1 MTNSNLSA
9 PTDGAQSRVSFAPD
23 ALPDGPD
30 NTTPVPPPPP
40 PDVDPVTPKLVALQD
55 TINKLSPDKLR
66 EHLAANPDVL
76 NLLVAGLHQTGGP
89 GFLETLKRLRDL
101 DVLSSEVTN
110 WVNGYDLADSRAK
123 PDTPGGDWTPPVKI
137 VSELKTLPPLPLP
150 SVLRPYIEAV
160 AELSGSSIGTA
171 HCAVVGAINLA
182 LSDSI
187 DVESLAAKAHPA
199 SLFMLT
205 SAKTG
210 YRKSA
215 AFGLAWKGHTEADS
229 LVNRA
234 WMEAHKAA
242 KNKPKPKQEGE
253 HAPLIV
259 DSAPRPVAPI
269 AVRDDSTVEA
279 LVANLAEG
287 RRTQSLASAEA
298 GVLLG
303 GWSYGKGQVGQ
314 TLAKLNGL
322 YSGESLNFERITGRV
337 SIRVEDARLCACL
350 LMQPDFAAQHIL
362 SDAAQNGFSARSL
375 LNRDIARPK
384 PLTFEWAFGESA
396 RFYVDQLH
404 KLITD
409 LRRKQD
415 MGTEYADT
423 PRTPPTVMRPTPE
436 ARTALRTFLGQC
448 QDAADGGDIDAH
460 ESGFLERAPEQ
471 AARYAA
477 MLSAFRSLAADEEL
491 GDSYTESGVKDAI
504 AVIDWHRQNLVSF
517 SQEAEDVRLVRA
529 AQWTA
534 TRLHGWAAKSKSPQV
549 TIQLLSLLGSYC
561 AGDAKFARDNPDAKR
576 EIIKLLTE
584 YDYVR
589 PAARGAYMVNPLT
602 PNTGD

>member
-1 MTNSNLSA
+1 MTTHSQDGSMPS
-9 PTDGAQSRVSFAPD
+9 PTRIP
-23 ALPDGPD
+23 LPDD
-30 NTTPVPPPPP
+30 TAPVPPPPP
-40 PDVDPVTPKLVALQD
+40 PDVDPVTLRLVELES
-55 TINKLSPDKLR
+55 TVSRLSPDAIR
-66 EHLAANPDVL
+66 EYLAKNPDSIA
-76 NLLVAGLHQTGGP
+76 LLVDGLHQTGGL
-89 GFLETLKRLRDL
+89 GFLELLKRLRDL
-101 DVLSSEVTN
+101 DVLPSEVTN

-123 PDTPGGDWTPPVKI
+123 PDTPGGDWTPPTQL
-137 VSELKTLPPLPLP
+137 VSESKPLPPLPLP
-150 SVLRPYIEAV
+150 DAIRSYVQAV
-160 AELSGSSIGTA
+160 AELSGASLGTA
-171 HCAVVGAINLA
+171 HCTVAGSINLG

-187 DVESLAAKAHPA
+187 DVESLAANAHPA

-215 AFGLAWKGHTEADS
+215 AFGLAWRAHTEADS

-234 WMEAHKAA
+234 WMEARKAA
-242 KNKPKPKQEGE
+242 KNKPKQEGE

-259 DSAPRPVAPI
+259 DSAPRPVSPI

-322 YSGESLNFERITGRV
+322 YSGEPLNFERITGRV

-396 RFYVDQLH
+396 KHYVDDLH
-404 KLITD
+404 RLITE

-415 MGTEYADT
+415 AGTEYADT

-436 ARTALRTFLGQC
+436 ARTTLRTFLGQC

-477 MLSAFRSLAADEEL
+477 MLSAFRSLAAGEEL
-491 GDSYTESGVKDAI
+491 GDSYTESDVKDAI
-504 AVIDWHRQNLVSF
+504 AVTDWHRQNLVSF
-517 SQEAEDVRLVRA
+517 SQEAEDARLVKA

-534 TRLHGWAAKSKSPQV
+534 TRLHGWAAKSKSPQG

-561 AGDAKFARDNPDAKR
+561 AGDAKFAKDNPDAKR